1 MRVRGKMNKL
11 AMCGKNTGTLNNKQ
25 VIGIIWEI
33 HKLNLKKNCGE
44 RSLFFC
50 KKRVI
55 CMS

>member
-1 MRVRGKMNKL
+1 MNKL